1 MGCDFPSDSPL
12 STSFFCFWTK
22 NYFEFC
28 SAKSSPTCLFALKDW
43 DSCNALGA
51 SSPNCDELFHSG
63 KLVFELILKDDRK
76 VDLDFKWATSHF
88 PHQIS
93 SAVAVVT
100 IKIWLHQPSRNW
112 FSKAPQ
118 AFLMLNLSRESKVA
132 LHFSSVRSRGTAIFN
147 SNLTTWKE

>member
-63 KLVFELILKDDRK
+63 KLVFELILKDNEQDGFGFQ
-76 VDLDFKWATSHF
+76 VDYQPIASSFFVNRGSSDNEKTSF
-88 PHQIS
+88 
-93 SAVAVVT
+93 
-100 IKIWLHQPSRNW
+100 LPSLKW
-112 FSKAPQ
+112 FSKDPQ
-118 AFLMLNLSRESKVA
+118 ASSMLNLSRES
-132 LHFSSVRSRGTAIFN
+132 
-147 SNLTTWKE
+147 